1 MSVNSYAAQQAM
13 YLDSYSRYTSTMQ
26 AQQQAAMS
34 HQLRQ
39 NMLASVTKCAAM
51 SMVGMAIAYPESIV
65 RVGSQIDPTQESL
78 VKPCEYAPIRAKRG
92 WLHQMLSRIF

>member
-34 HQLRQ
+34 QQLRQ
-39 NMLASVTKCAAM
+39 NMLVTQCAVM
-51 SMVGMAIAYPESIV
+51 SRVVMAIACPESLGV
-65 RVGSQIDPTQESL
+65 AGSRIDPSQESL
-78 VKPCEYAPIRAKRG
+78 VKPCEYAPIRAKRS